1 MKIRSLGEVA
11 RLARAGLVRGDASSE
26 IRTAVIDSREASPG
40 ALFVALQGEH
50 CHGIEHADA
59 ALQGGASAV
68 LCDPGYSDR
77 HEGASIEAPSARE
90 ALSTLAGAI
99 REEEAHQTATVA
111 VTGSVGKTTTCAMIN
126 AILGS
131 SRIAHAPRA
140 SFNNDIGVPITIL
153 EAAPETEVLVLELGT
168 SSPGELAARAEMA
181 RPSHGII
188 TEISPTHLS
197 GLFNLEGVRRE
208 KFSMLNYIEGDARW
222 APVKWRKSIGEAA
235 SRFRWTG
242 PAGDLEVRR
251 DAPGSVM
258 VIDRLRAREFLLPYD
273 PGPDWLLS
281 CFESALAIVLDFV
294 EDPAQL
300 SEAVP
305 MISLPPLRHEV
316 HCVGGIQLVLDCYN
330 SSPQALK
337 SEIDWLSRA
346 DSCRSVAIVGTMEEL
361 GENEQQ
367 FHIDA
372 GRHLASSRIDL
383 VFVCG
388 RGAEWLAEGASTGN
402 GEVIHI
408 EKNDRGVEKIIGHLE
423 EGDMV
428 LFKASRAE
436 GLDRFAFDL
445 RARLIEERG
454 ES

>member
-1 MKIRSLGEVA
+1 MRIRALGEVA

-26 IRTAVIDSREASPG
+26 IRTAVIDSREATPG
-40 ALFVALQGEH
+40 ALFVALQGDH

-59 ALQGGASAV
+59 ALQLGAAAV

-99 REEEAHQTATVA
+99 REQEEDQTAAVA
-111 VTGSVGKTTTCAMIN
+111 VTGSVGKTTTCAMIE

-131 SRIAHAPRA
+131 TCKSHAPKA
-140 SFNNDIGVPITIL
+140 SFNNDLGVPITIL
-153 EAAPETEVLVLELGT
+153 EAAPDTEVLVLELGT
-168 SSPGELAARAEMA
+168 SSPGEIAARAEMA
-181 RPSHGII
+181 RPSHGVI
-188 TEISPTHLS
+188 TAISEAHLS
-197 GLFNLEGVRRE
+197 GLLDLEGVRRE
-208 KFSMLNYIEGDARW
+208 KFSMLNHIEGDARW
-222 APVKWRKSIGEAA
+222 APVEWRSSIGESA
-235 SRFRWTG
+235 SRYRWTG
-242 PAGDLEVRR
+242 AAGDLEVRR
-251 DAPGSVM
+251 NGPGSVL
-258 VIDRLRAREFLLPYD
+258 VLDRLRAREFSLPYD
-273 PGPDWLLS
+273 PEPDWVLR

-300 SEAVP
+300 SEAIP
-305 MISLPPLRHEV
+305 MISLPPLRHEIHRV
-316 HCVGGIQLVLDCYN
+316 CGVQFVLDCYN

-337 SEIDWLSRA
+337 SEIDWLSRS
-346 DSCRSVAIVGTMEEL
+346 DSCRRVAVVGTMEEL
-361 GENEQQ
+361 GENEVQ

-372 GRHLASSRIDL
+372 GRHLASSCIDL

-388 RGAEWLAEGASTGN
+388 RGAEWLAEGASAGD

-408 EKNDRGVEKIIGHLE
+408 EKNDQGVQEIVGQLQ
-423 EGDMV
+423 EGDTV

-436 GLDRFAFDL
+436 ALDQFALDL
-445 RARLIEERG
+445 RTRWIEERG